1 MRKMSMA
8 VLGILLVSA
17 PLLAHHGAAALDT
30 GKEVTLKGTVTEW
43 IWSNPH
49 CFLQFDA
56 KDDTGK
62 VRNWAVE
69 TQNPTAMTQ
78 RGWSRTSFTAG
89 DEVTVILEPV
99 MALEVSPDALQALG
113 SLSDIVT
120 AIHHD
125 RPQRPALAQSV
136 PLIRAN
142 SMWAATVDGVNID
155 GRGQIVVILDSG
167 VEKDQPVRGQGG
179 PARPVDSAAA
189 LAALV
194 AKTERLER
202 EMRDYEDLLRRRG
215 MTPSIW
221 PVSGK
226 LESGMG
232 GRRNPFGGRGFEYHE
247 GQDIDA
253 VYGTPVMVAASG
265 TVTIAGRE
273 RGYGNV
279 IYVDHGAGLSTRYG
293 HLSQIDVKIG
303 QTVTRGQTIGLVGST
318 GRSTGPHLH
327 YEVRINNQPVDPRQY
342 LPGAER

>member
-1 MRKMSMA
+1 MIRDDRFYAFIVARTSRSRAHIRLICVHKRWLKAAAVVLVAVMA
-8 VLGILLVSA
+8 VLSYGFYGLTQQA
-17 PLLAHHGAAALDT
+17 EH
-30 GKEVTLKGTVTEW
+30 
-43 IWSNPH
+43 
-49 CFLQFDA
+49 LQIERENRKLRAEND
-56 KDDTGK
+56 KQKQELQKLNNRVD
-62 VRNWAVE
+62 AVE
-69 TQNPTAMTQ
+69 DT
-78 RGWSRTSFTAG
+78 SRK
-89 DEVTVILEPV
+89 
-99 MALEVSPDALQALG
+99 
-113 SLSDIVT
+113 
-120 AIHHD
+120 
-125 RPQRPALAQSV
+125 LAE
-136 PLIRAN
+136 I
-142 SMWAATVDGVNID
+142 
-155 GRGQIVVILDSG
+155 SG
-167 VEKDQPVRGQGG
+167 VEKDAQPVRGQGG

-194 AKTERLER
+194 VKTARLER

-253 VYGTPVMVAASG
+253 SYGTPVMVAAGG
-265 TVTIAGRE
+265 TITIAGRQ

-293 HLSQIDVKIG
+293 HLSEIDVKIG

>member
-1 MRKMSMA
+1 MIRDDRFYAFIVARTSQSRAHIRRICVHKRWLKAAA
-8 VLGILLVSA
+8 VV
-17 PLLAHHGAAALDT
+17 LLAVMAGLSYGFYGLTQQAEHLRIERENWKLRAENN
-30 GKEVTLKGTVTEW
+30 KQKQE
-43 IWSNPH
+43 
-49 CFLQFDA
+49 LQRLNNRVD
-56 KDDTGK
+56 
-62 VRNWAVE
+62 AVE
-69 TQNPTAMTQ
+69 DT
-78 RGWSRTSFTAG
+78 SRK
-89 DEVTVILEPV
+89 
-99 MALEVSPDALQALG
+99 
-113 SLSDIVT
+113 
-120 AIHHD
+120 
-125 RPQRPALAQSV
+125 LAE
-136 PLIRAN
+136 I
-142 SMWAATVDGVNID
+142 
-155 GRGQIVVILDSG
+155 SG

-293 HLSQIDVKIG
+293 HLSQIDVEIG

-318 GRSTGPHLH
+318 GRSTGTN
-327 YEVRINNQPVDPRQY
+327 RF
-342 LPGAER
+342 GGS

>member
-1 MRKMSMA
+1 MIRDDRFYAFIVARTSQSRARIRRICVHKRW
-8 VLGILLVSA
+8 LK
-17 PLLAHHGAAALDT
+17 AAA
-30 GKEVTLKGTVTEW
+30 VV
-43 IWSNPH
+43 
-49 CFLQFDA
+49 FLAVMAGLSYGFYGLTQQAEHLRIERENRKLRAEND
-56 KDDTGK
+56 KQKQELQRLNNRVD
-62 VRNWAVE
+62 AVE
-69 TQNPTAMTQ
+69 DT
-78 RGWSRTSFTAG
+78 SRK
-89 DEVTVILEPV
+89 
-99 MALEVSPDALQALG
+99 
-113 SLSDIVT
+113 
-120 AIHHD
+120 
-125 RPQRPALAQSV
+125 LAE
-136 PLIRAN
+136 I
-142 SMWAATVDGVNID
+142 
-155 GRGQIVVILDSG
+155 SG

-253 VYGTPVMVAASG
+253 SYGTPVMVAASG

-303 QTVTRGQTIGLVGST
+303 QSVTRGQTIGLVGST

>member
-1 MRKMSMA
+1 MIRDDRFYAFIVARTSKSR
-8 VLGILLVSA
+8 
-17 PLLAHHGAAALDT
+17 AHIRRICVHKRWLKAAAVVFVAVMAGLSYGFYGLTQQAEHLRIARENQKLRAEND
-30 GKEVTLKGTVTEW
+30 KQKQE
-43 IWSNPH
+43 
-49 CFLQFDA
+49 LQKLNNRVD
-56 KDDTGK
+56 
-62 VRNWAVE
+62 AVE
-69 TQNPTAMTQ
+69 DT
-78 RGWSRTSFTAG
+78 SRK
-89 DEVTVILEPV
+89 
-99 MALEVSPDALQALG
+99 
-113 SLSDIVT
+113 
-120 AIHHD
+120 
-125 RPQRPALAQSV
+125 LAE
-136 PLIRAN
+136 I
-142 SMWAATVDGVNID
+142 
-155 GRGQIVVILDSG
+155 SG

-253 VYGTPVMVAASG
+253 SYGTPVMVAASG

-279 IYVDHGAGLSTRYG
+279 IYVDHGAGLST
-293 HLSQIDVKIG
+293 
-303 QTVTRGQTIGLVGST
+303 
-318 GRSTGPHLH
+318 
-327 YEVRINNQPVDPRQY
+327 
-342 LPGAER
+342 

>member
-1 MRKMSMA
+1 MIRDDRFYAFIVARTSKSR
-8 VLGILLVSA
+8 
-17 PLLAHHGAAALDT
+17 AHIRRICVHKRWLKAAA
-30 GKEVTLKGTVTEW
+30 VV
-43 IWSNPH
+43 
-49 CFLQFDA
+49 FLAVMAGLSYGFYGLTQQA
-56 KDDTGK
+56 EHL
-62 VRNWAVE
+62 RIERENWKLRAENDKQKQELQRLNNRVDAVE
-69 TQNPTAMTQ
+69 DT
-78 RGWSRTSFTAG
+78 SRK
-89 DEVTVILEPV
+89 
-99 MALEVSPDALQALG
+99 
-113 SLSDIVT
+113 
-120 AIHHD
+120 
-125 RPQRPALAQSV
+125 LAE
-136 PLIRAN
+136 I
-142 SMWAATVDGVNID
+142 
-155 GRGQIVVILDSG
+155 SG

-253 VYGTPVMVAASG
+253 SYGTPVMVAASG
-265 TVTIAGRE
+265 TVTIAGRQ

-293 HLSQIDVKIG
+293 HLSEIDVKTG

>member
-1 MRKMSMA
+1 MIRDDRFYAFIVARTSKSR
-8 VLGILLVSA
+8 
-17 PLLAHHGAAALDT
+17 AHIRRICVHKRWLKAAA
-30 GKEVTLKGTVTEW
+30 VV
-43 IWSNPH
+43 
-49 CFLQFDA
+49 FLAVMAGLSYGFYGLTQQA
-56 KDDTGK
+56 EHL
-62 VRNWAVE
+62 RIERENWKLRAENDKQKQELQRLNNRVDAVE
-69 TQNPTAMTQ
+69 DT
-78 RGWSRTSFTAG
+78 SRK
-89 DEVTVILEPV
+89 
-99 MALEVSPDALQALG
+99 
-113 SLSDIVT
+113 
-120 AIHHD
+120 
-125 RPQRPALAQSV
+125 LAE
-136 PLIRAN
+136 I
-142 SMWAATVDGVNID
+142 
-155 GRGQIVVILDSG
+155 SG

-265 TVTIAGRE
+265 TVKIAGRE